1 MAEFALANQEILF
14 VVPETTKG
22 VLQVPTSACR
32 VYSTEPVDLGQERE
46 LIEDAQIR
54 AGASNL
60 PSIKARLMVG
70 EWSFTTYVKASG
82 TKGTAPEADAL
93 FTALLGKKTVSSNT
107 KVEYTLEDSLPSLS
121 IWVKKGHT
129 VFAVRGASV
138 ETGEFSIA
146 GDAVATVRWSG
157 KFMQRLWAG
166 TSTLED
172 ALNIG
177 DTQVMLPTGHAKRYS
192 EGMYIKFG
200 ADDNSG
206 AGYKITSV
214 DYTLDTLTITPGVK
228 ASHAKG
234 TAIEPWLPTAAAEV
248 GAPVHGKLGLV
259 TIDGVPAVVLSAS
272 LTVTNNIKYYD
283 NEKNGVWTAEDF
295 ARPGKR
301 TVEGTLSLFFLAQG
315 LDYFYK
321 ADYHEMDALVIPA
334 GSEDGSIME
343 LSIPYAEYSSPKL
356 SGTEEFLQELSFKA
370 VASASLN
377 DELKVIFR

>member
-1 MAEFALANQEILF
+1 MTEFALANQETLF
-14 VVPETTKG
+14 VVAETTKG
-22 VLQVPTSACR
+22 TLKVPAGANR
-32 VYSTEPVDLGQERE
+32 VYSIEPVDLGQERE

-70 EWSFTTYVKASG
+70 EWSFSTYVKASG
-82 TKGTAPEADAL
+82 TKGTAPEADVL
-93 FTALLGKKTVSSNT
+93 FTALLGKKTVTPNT

-129 VFAVRGASV
+129 VFAVRGATV

-157 KFMQRLWAG
+157 KFMERLWAG
-166 TSTLED
+166 TSSLAT
-172 ALNIG
+172 AMSLNG
-177 DTQVMLPTGHAKRYS
+177 TSVELPEGHARRYS

-200 ADDNSG
+200 TDDNTGS
-206 AGYKITSV
+206 GYKITDV

-228 ASHAKG
+228 AEHAED
-234 TAIEPWLPTAAAEV
+234 TVVEPWLPTAAAEV

-259 TIDGVPAVVLSAS
+259 TIDSVPAVVLSAA

-283 NEKNGVWTAEDF
+283 NEKNGLWTAEDY

-301 TVEGTLSLFFLAQG
+301 TIEGTLSLFFLAQG

-321 ADYHEMDALVIPA
+321 ADYHETDALIIPA

-343 LSIPYAEYSSPKL
+343 LSVPYAEYSSPKI
-356 SGTEEFLQELSFKA
+356 SGTEEFLQELAFKA
-370 VASASLN
+370 VASSSLN
-377 DELKVIFR
+377 DELKVVFK